1 VLSVAGEKEELFR
14 VIYDDGV
21 QHPHDAPRRFVHKQ
35 ETVLGDSNEFT
46 YHYDAYGRLEDVCRD
61 GEHYSHYEYDDN
73 GNRLLY
79 QKCAAGVSCR
89 PGQRCPA
96 EIERGGVYDE
106 QDRLLGY
113 GDASFAYTAN
123 GELYDKID
131 EQGITTYGYD
141 ELGNLLDVWLPDGG
155 RVHYLVDGRNRRIGR
170 QVYDRDGNVA
180 EEQSFIYLDQLNPV
194 AELDGDGDM
203 VSVFVYAT
211 RPNVPDLMYSCKDP
225 AAPVAPCN
233 PGAPWRAYR
242 VVSDHLG
249 SVRLVVSLDDATF
262 GEVVQ
267 RMDYDEYGV
276 VLTDTAPGFQPFG
289 FAGGMYDIDTNTLR
303 LGIRDYKPILGRWF
317 SKDVFIFIINSL
329 HSYVYAL
336 NDPVNFLDLFGLQ
349 PIQPVPG
356 KGVRLFDFDLGHLGK
371 FTFRFN
377 LSGPLGPPLDPRALS
392 EYQQINL
399 NNFLNNI
406 PCDRILSPL
415 PKIYRPIKLPELKLD
430 DIKSSINKYFT
441 NINVLEI
448 TFPDL
453 TLKFSY

>member
-1 VLSVAGEKEELFR
+1 
-14 VIYDDGV
+14 
-21 QHPHDAPRRFVHKQ
+21 
-35 ETVLGDSNEFT
+35 
-46 YHYDAYGRLEDVCRD
+46 
-61 GEHYSHYEYDDN
+61 
-73 GNRLLY
+73 
-79 QKCAAGVSCR
+79 
-89 PGQRCPA
+89 
-96 EIERGGVYDE
+96 
-106 QDRLLGY
+106 
-113 GDASFAYTAN
+113 
-123 GELYDKID
+123 
-131 EQGITTYGYD
+131 
-141 ELGNLLDVWLPDGG
+141 
-155 RVHYLVDGRNRRIGR
+155 
-170 QVYDRDGNVA
+170 
-180 EEQSFIYLDQLNPV
+180 
-194 AELDGDGDM
+194 
-203 VSVFVYAT
+203 
-211 RPNVPDLMYSCKDP
+211 
-225 AAPVAPCN
+225 
-233 PGAPWRAYR
+233 
-242 VVSDHLG
+242 
-249 SVRLVVSLDDATF
+249 
-262 GEVVQ
+262 
-267 RMDYDEYGV
+267 
-276 VLTDTAPGFQPFG
+276 
-289 FAGGMYDIDTNTLR
+289 MYDIDTNTLR

-371 FTFRFN
+371 FTFRLN

-399 NNFLNNI
+399 NNILNNI